1 VVEIASMRRMVE
13 RGLLEYAPREEAAPA
28 CDAFSGELAVGTRDG
43 KFRVFER
50 GGRELWTV
58 ELGSAPTGQPLFTDA
73 AVLVSTAD
81 GLLLALDRFD
91 GAVLWST
98 SLRAQVVMPM
108 VEEGGTVYVGTNR
121 DEIFALDLEKGEPRW
136 VYRRSVAR
144 YLSVRGGAGVA
155 VEGERVFAGFSDGAV
170 VALAVDDGRILWEV
184 ATSAGSA
191 RRFRDSDA
199 IPAVRDGTVYATVF
213 NDGVYAFDAATGA
226 IRWRQ
231 DAQGAHSLVLFENL
245 LLVGGARQILA
256 LDAASGARVW
266 SVPLGTT
273 YVTRPAIL
281 RGIAFFAG
289 PRGLRMVDARTGRPL
304 QVFQPGSGFDAP
316 AVAEDDRVFA
326 LSNLGV
332 LYELAP
338 VTERSP

>member
-1 VVEIASMRRMVE
+1 
-13 RGLLEYAPREEAAPA
+13 
-28 CDAFSGELAVGTRDG
+28 
-43 KFRVFER
+43 
-50 GGRELWTV
+50 
-58 ELGSAPTGQPLFTDA
+58 PLFTDA

-91 GAVLWST
+91 GAVRWST

-191 RRFRDSDA
+191 RRFRDSAA
-199 IPAVRDGTVYATVF
+199 IPAAPAGTVYARVL
-213 NDGVYAFDAATGA
+213 NRRLYALECSNAG
-226 IRWRQ
+226 RRLQ
-231 DAQGAHSLVLFENL
+231 
-245 LLVGGARQILA
+245 R
-256 LDAASGARVW
+256 SG
-266 SVPLGTT
+266 
-273 YVTRPAIL
+273 
-281 RGIAFFAG
+281 
-289 PRGLRMVDARTGRPL
+289 
-304 QVFQPGSGFDAP
+304 
-316 AVAEDDRVFA
+316 
-326 LSNLGV
+326 
-332 LYELAP
+332 
-338 VTERSP
+338 